1 MESTRKTSVVVV
13 ASLAAAAAGIAVVV
27 AVAKWRERN
36 LVGDRMESGLRDVQ
50 DVLSDCYRKIDAIE
64 QSLPQ
69 PSRAAVSGSGNRSSV
84 VLRAMSN
91 GNPAFEG

>member
-1 MESTRKTSVVVV
+1 VESTRKTSVIVF

-27 AVAKWRERN
+27 AVAKWRDRN

-69 PSRAAVSGSGNRSSV
+69 PSRAVSGSSNGSSA

-91 GNPAFEG
+91 GSPAFEG